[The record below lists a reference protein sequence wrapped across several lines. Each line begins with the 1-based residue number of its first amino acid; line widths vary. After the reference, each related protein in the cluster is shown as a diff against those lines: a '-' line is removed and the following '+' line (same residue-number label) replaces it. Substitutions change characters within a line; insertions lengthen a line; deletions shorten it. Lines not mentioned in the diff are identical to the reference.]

1 MLQPLTFMQ
10 VQSARIYNGR
20 FVVIGLFVLHLLL
33 NFFLYGW
40 HESEWYALPV
50 TLLVGAIVAYFWN
63 WQFGIAVGL
72 GLLLS
77 RLSWFALRYVYDVN
91 FDSPFFVMPALWPTL
106 FGFGAWYIADA
117 LYVRFRTKRPNVPAD
132 IQGFSLLNGL
142 FIAVLLG
149 LSLTMNGYVQRYC
162 GISDPIRYMGGCLR
176 SLEVG
181 RIGQMA
187 FSANGEVMVIEDG
200 GDIDVRRVS
209 DGAYLG
215 TGFRVFPGTEDLA
228 LSRDGQVLANVSEN
242 RIRVWRSDADQ
253 LQDSFAFRTD
263 EGVIDNIDL
272 SPDGTLIAA
281 ELYDTLRIWRVADGS
296 MMHDIPLA
304 EPTEEVV
311 FSPDGKLLAT
321 NDEDTIKLWDVGTGK
336 LARTIPIS
344 NIGIVRQIVFS
355 ADGHLL
361 AVSFNSGLDSGPIRV
376 FATADGTLVRSFLTN
391 GEIHSI
397 TFSPDG
403 ARLISGTHHLYSL
416 GSRPKSLQVWSI
428 QTGDELKSLPLA
440 NSHGQIAMLPDNR
453 TLVVHDTNNVYFWD
467 VPLIDER

>member
-20 FVVIGLFVLHLLL
+20 FILIGLLVLHLLL
-33 NFFLYGW
+33 NFFLHGW

-50 TLLVGAIVAYFWN
+50 TLLVGAIVAYLWN
-63 WQFGIAVGL
+63 WQFGITVGL
-72 GLLLS
+72 GLVLS

-91 FDSPFFVMPALWPTL
+91 FDSPFSNMPAVWPTL

-117 LYVRFRTKRPNVPAD
+117 LYVRFRAKRPDVPAD

-149 LSLTMNGYVQRYC
+149 LSLTMNGYVQGYC

-176 SLEVG
+176 SLDVG
-181 RIGQMA
+181 RIGKLV
-187 FSANGEVMVIEDG
+187 FSANGEMMAIEDS
-200 GDIDVRRVS
+200 GDLDVRRVS
-209 DGAYLG
+209 DGKHLG
-215 TGFRVFPGTEDLA
+215 VGFLVSTNTIDLA
-228 LSRDGQVLANVSEN
+228 LSHDGQVFANATYD
-242 RIRVWRSDADQ
+242 RIRVWRSSADQ
-253 LQDSFAFRTD
+253 SDKAFSFELD
-263 EGVIDNIDL
+263 EGEVEDIDL

-281 ELYDTLRIWRVADGS
+281 ELYDTLRIWRVADNS
-296 MMHDIPLA
+296 LLHEVPLA
-304 EPTEEVV
+304 EPTEAVV

-321 NDEDTIKLWDVGTGK
+321 NDDDTINLWEVRTGK
-336 LARTIPIS
+336 LARTLPIP
-344 NIGIVRQIVFS
+344 NIGIVQQIVFS
-355 ADGHLL
+355 ADGRLL

-376 FATADGTLVRSFLTN
+376 FATADGTLVRSFSTN

-403 ARLISGTHHLYSL
+403 ARLISGAHHLYSL

-428 QTGDELKSLPLA
+428 QTGDQLKSLPLA
-440 NSHGQIAMLPDNR
+440 NSQGQIAMLPDNR
-453 TLVVHDTNNVYFWD
+453 TIVVHDNDHLYFWD
-467 VPLIDER
+467 VPAADER